1 MAIVDAVVPSVTKS
15 SGEFDKQCVTE
26 SQYDSALKQLE
37 QIIPGDDRTQLAR
50 DLLAESAGASQGVKD
65 AIQRQITQYVKH
77 DAQKGLRAILSALD
91 TRAGCLLMTGS
102 TTSFHEQSVNE
113 RQRILQSWSASY
125 LPPLK
130 SAARSFE
137 QLAMQ
142 NWLKKSET
150 LGPTLGF
157 PRYPIHGKP
166 GKGYDYSFIEF
177 PPGGPEPETIE
188 TDVVIVGSGCG
199 GGVCAKNLAEA
210 GHRVIVVDKAY
221 HYPPEHLPMS
231 EHEAGI
237 HLFHNGGFDQSD
249 DQSVAVIAGSA
260 WGGGGTVNWS
270 ASLQT
275 QDFVRREWADAGL
288 PFFTSAAFQE
298 CLDRVCE
305 RMGVSGDYV
314 EHNKTNKVLM
324 EGARKLG
331 YSSKVVPQNTGGKKH
346 YCGYC
351 TLGCGSAEKQGPVAS
366 FLPDAARAGAQFI
379 EGFTADKVLFDETAG
394 RKIATGVRGTWLS
407 RDSNRGVSGLDR
419 TSRSVIIK
427 AKRVIV
433 SCGTLASPLL
443 LLRSGLNNP
452 QIGRNLYLHP
462 GKLWPLPS
470 SFRLPSP
477 PSTCSLTH

>member
-1 MAIVDAVVPSVTKS
+1 
-15 SGEFDKQCVTE
+15 
-26 SQYDSALKQLE
+26 
-37 QIIPGDDRTQLAR
+37 
-50 DLLAESAGASQGVKD
+50 
-65 AIQRQITQYVKH
+65 
-77 DAQKGLRAILSALD
+77 
-91 TRAGCLLMTGS
+91 
-102 TTSFHEQSVNE
+102 
-113 RQRILQSWSASY
+113 
-125 LPPLK
+125 
-130 SAARSFE
+130 
-137 QLAMQ
+137 
-142 NWLKKSET
+142 
-150 LGPTLGF
+150 
-157 PRYPIHGKP
+157 
-166 GKGYDYSFIEF
+166 
-177 PPGGPEPETIE
+177 
-188 TDVVIVGSGCG
+188 
-199 GGVCAKNLAEA
+199 
-210 GHRVIVVDKAY
+210 
-221 HYPPEHLPMS
+221 MS